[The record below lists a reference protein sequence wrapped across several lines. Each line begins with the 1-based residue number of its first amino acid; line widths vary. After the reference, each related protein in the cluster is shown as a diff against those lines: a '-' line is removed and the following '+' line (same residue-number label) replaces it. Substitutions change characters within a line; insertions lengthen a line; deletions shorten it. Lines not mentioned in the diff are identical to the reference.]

1 MRTSSYEGVNGD
13 YCIMVIT
20 PVCGTGNPG
29 SIPGSRPRSQLSS
42 AQARFVREERT
53 KQSTVKTARLSRF
66 HMGCGERAARPA
78 LYKLR
83 LEIGSNGIIKMP

>member
-1 MRTSSYEGVNGD
+1 
-13 YCIMVIT
+13 
-20 PVCGTGNPG
+20 
-29 SIPGSRPRSQLSS
+29 
-42 AQARFVREERT
+42 VREERT